1 MDERPGCAETRE
13 LLPELAAGVAAGD
26 ERARALRHLSGCI
39 HCRRELDAMV
49 AVLDELVTLVPPVEP
64 PAGFESAVLARV
76 GVSEER
82 AGEPRSPRP
91 DGTAPSRSR
100 WWRRR
105 ALRLATAAVLAV
117 AIGVG
122 IGAATMTQATADD
135 RRIASAYRRTLHT
148 ANGRYLAARR
158 LNAPDASDH
167 GVVFAYQGKPSWVFI
182 VLQYGVVGASYQV
195 RLVTVDGRDRPIG
208 EIDVTSGE
216 SSWGVAIDVDVAQ
229 VAQVRL
235 SGAAVP
241 PLTAAFR

>member
-26 ERARALRHLSGCI
+26 ERAHALRHLSGCI

-76 GVSEER
+76 
-82 AGEPRSPRP
+82 
-91 DGTAPSRSR
+91 APSRSR

-182 VLQYGVVGASYQV
+182 VLEYGVVGASYQV

-208 EIDVTSGE
+208 KIDVTSGE

-235 SGAAVP
+235 SGAAVA